1 MRLRWL
7 LIGFL
12 LLFSL
17 GVTAQKKI
25 VYRADWAYHD
35 DESFPGIE
43 KLVGNVVFK
52 HDNTIGYCDSAYN
65 YPRENYL
72 IAFGSPVRIHINDSV
87 TLYGDQVVY
96 EGNTKLSNI
105 SGNVILKDNQSALYT
120 NILKYDSELD
130 VGYYP
135 VWGKMITQKDTL
147 TSDQGYY
154 YTKTKMV
161 FLYGDVT
168 LVNDSYTMKCDSLSY
183 HTEDKIVYFISRT
196 ELVSEKNRIITHS
209 GWYDTHNDQANLI
222 DSVEFYNENQILTGD
237 TLFYDKNIEFG
248 IGKGDVTMA
257 DTSQGYIVKGEYVEY
272 SESGGLSWVT
282 DRAIL
287 ILISDGDSLYVHG
300 DTLRMI
306 IDTLQNPIEMHA
318 FNKVKFFG
326 VDLQGACDSMAY
338 IVPDSILTM
347 YYNPVIWSGE
357 NQLTADTIRFTI
369 LDSIHTRLDLLK
381 SGFILTALFEN
392 TEFNQIKGA
401 TVVGYITE
409 KQLERVDVINNAE
422 AIYYILDEDT
432 ALIGINV
439 SFTSE
444 MVLIFEDNKIA
455 QILFYNAPDGKIY
468 ADKELPWDDRFLK
481 DFRFLDFYRP
491 KSIEDIFKDPMP
503 REKET
508 KGLPT
513 DSK

>member
-1 MRLRWL
+1 MRLRLL
-7 LIGFL
+7 LIGSL
-12 LLFSL
+12 LLLSL
-17 GVTAQKKI
+17 GAVAQKKI

-35 DESFPGIE
+35 EENFPGIE
-43 KLVGNVVFK
+43 KLVGNVIFK
-52 HDNTIGYCDSAYN
+52 QDNTIGYCDSAYN
-65 YPRENYL
+65 YPRDNYL
-72 IAFGSPVRIHINDSV
+72 IAFGSPVKIRINDSL

-96 EGNTKLSNI
+96 EGNSKLSNI

-120 NILKYDSELD
+120 NILKYDSERD

-135 VWGKMITQKDTL
+135 VWGKMINQQDTL

-161 FLYGDVT
+161 LLNGDVK
-168 LVNDSYTMKCDSLSY
+168 LVNNSYTMRCDSLRY
-183 HTEDKIVYFISRT
+183 HTEDEIVYFVSRT
-196 ELVSEKNRIITHS
+196 ELVSEHNRIITHS
-209 GWYDTHNDQANLI
+209 GWYDTHNDQTKLV
-222 DSVEFYNENQILTGD
+222 DSVEFYNDNQKLTGD
-237 TLFYDKNIEFG
+237 TIFYDKNIEFR
-248 IGKGDVTMA
+248 IGRGNVVMV
-257 DTSQGYIVKGEYVEY
+257 DTAQGYIVKGEYVEY
-272 SESGGLSWVT
+272 NEMGGLSWVT
-282 DRAIL
+282 DQAMLVL
-287 ILISDGDSLYVHG
+287 INKEDSLFVHG
-300 DTLRMI
+300 DTLRML

-318 FNKVKFFG
+318 FNKVKFFSE
-326 VDLQGACDSMAY
+326 DLQGACDSMAY
-338 IVPDSILTM
+338 IVPDSVLTM

-381 SGFILTALFEN
+381 SGFILTALFDN

-401 TVVGYITE
+401 SIVGYITDN
-409 KQLERVDVINNAE
+409 QLERVDVINNAE
-422 AIYYILDEDT
+422 AIYYIMDEDT

-439 SFTSE
+439 SFTTE
-444 MVLIFEDNKIA
+444 MVLKFQDNKIA
-455 QILFYNAPDGKIY
+455 QILFYDSPDGKIY
-468 ADKELPWDDRFLK
+468 ADKDLPWDDRFLK

-508 KGLPT
+508 KKLPV